1 MSARP
6 SISFEE
12 LLRYEEEQSQHWRA
26 LFARKPHLLKME
38 ASPTS
43 TVADFLVHLIGSEY
57 RMGQRLLGETMTP
70 DRELKLETVEQFFE
84 LADKAREKL
93 LQYLANSTERFEE
106 VKSYPSHTLGEIKA
120 SPKKMMLHAVLHSSR
135 HWAQLARI
143 IREHGVRID
152 WNSDVIFSKIIE

>member
-1 MSARP
+1 MGARP
-6 SISFEE
+6 AISFEE
-12 LLRYEEEQSQHWRA
+12 LLRYDEEQSRHWRD
-26 LFARKPHLLKME
+26 LFARKPHLLKLE

-43 TVADFLVHLIGSEY
+43 TVADYLTHLIGSEY
-57 RMGQRLLGETMTP
+57 RMGQRLLGESMTP
-70 DRELKLETVEQFFE
+70 DQDLKLQTVEDFFS
-84 LADKAREKL
+84 LADRARENL
-93 LQYLANSTERFEE
+93 RQYLASSPADFEV